1 MSAGLVPDGAA
12 QDGAALVGLDW
23 GTSNLR
29 VLRIAPGGAV
39 LAARSDPRGAGAL
52 SPEAFPAVLSEV
64 AGEWLDEGL
73 PILAC
78 GMAGGRG
85 KWREMPYLPSPS
97 SLADMAAGLASPE
110 GRNDVR
116 IVPGVQRVED
126 GRMTDVMRGEET
138 QVMGLELD
146 PGRHRIV
153 APGTH
158 SKWIEAEPGRIVS
171 HRTFMTGELFSAIRK
186 GTIMGAGMG
195 EPGVD
200 AHSFA
205 AGVERALNDPALTA
219 ALFSVRVESLADRL
233 TPEAAADYLSGLLIG
248 AEVAAQTNDISSPVM
263 LVGAEAL
270 NTRYAA
276 ALGIAG
282 FSDVRV
288 ADGAEA
294 TARGLWRIH
303 EASR

>member
-1 MSAGLVPDGAA
+1 MTDGAIE
-12 QDGAALVGLDW
+12 DGAALIGLDW

-39 LAARSDPRGAGAL
+39 LAARSDPRGAGGL
-52 SPEAFPAVLSEV
+52 SADAFPDVLAEV
-64 AGEWLDEGL
+64 AGSWLDDGL
-73 PILAC
+73 PLLAC

-85 KWREMPYLPSPS
+85 KWREMPYLPSPA
-97 SLADMAAGLASPE
+97 SLADLAAGLASPE
-110 GRNDVR
+110 GRADVR
-116 IVPGVQRVED
+116 IVPGVQRVEN

-138 QVMGLELD
+138 QVMGLELA

-158 SKWIEAEPGRIVS
+158 SKWIEAEPGRIFS
-171 HRTFMTGELFSAIRK
+171 HRTFMTGELFAAIRK

-200 AHSFA
+200 ASAFA
-205 AGVERALNDPALTA
+205 AGVDRALQDPALTA

-233 TPEAAADYLSGLLIG
+233 TAEAAADYLSGLLIG
-248 AEVAAQTNDISSPVM
+248 AEIAAQDDDRNSPVT
-263 LVGAEAL
+263 LVGTETL
-270 NTRYAA
+270 NGRYAA
-276 ALGIAG
+276 ALAQAG
-282 FSDVRV
+282 FTDIRP
-288 ADGAEA
+288 ADGAVA

-303 EASR
+303 ETSR